1 MDSDSSKAK
10 TDSKT
15 FSEIS
20 DELTDSFESIDD
32 NSNAVSQTTNKETSH
47 IVESIEITSKNLE
60 GG

>member
-20 DELTDSFESIDD
+20 DELTDSFESVDD
-32 NSNAVSQTTNKETSH
+32 NSNAVSQTNNKETSNF
-47 IVESIEITSKNLE
+47 VESIEITSKNLE

>member
-20 DELTDSFESIDD
+20 DELIDSFESVDD

-47 IVESIEITSKNLE
+47 FVESIEITSKNLE

>member
-10 TDSKT
+10 THSKT

-20 DELTDSFESIDD
+20 DELIDSFESVDD

-47 IVESIEITSKNLE
+47 FVESIEITSKNLE

>member
-20 DELTDSFESIDD
+20 DELIDSFESVDD
-32 NSNAVSQTTNKETSH
+32 NSNAVSQTTNKETSNF
-47 IVESIEITSKNLE
+47 VESIEITSKNLE

>member
-20 DELTDSFESIDD
+20 DELTDSFESVDD
-32 NSNAVSQTTNKETSH
+32 NSNAVSQTTNKETSNF
-47 IVESIEITSKNLE
+47 VESIEITSKNLE

>member
-20 DELTDSFESIDD
+20 DELTDSFESVDD

-47 IVESIEITSKNLE
+47 FVESIEITSKNLE